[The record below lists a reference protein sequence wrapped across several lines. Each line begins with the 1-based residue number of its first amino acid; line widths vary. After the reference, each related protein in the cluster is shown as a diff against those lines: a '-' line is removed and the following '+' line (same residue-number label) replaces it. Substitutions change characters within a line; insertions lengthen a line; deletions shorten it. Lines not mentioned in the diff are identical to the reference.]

1 MKVVCPHCKEVNNI
15 PQKES
20 YKKANCGK
28 CKESLLDT
36 MPIEL
41 TASNFDEVIV
51 NSDIPVI
58 VDFWAPWCG
67 PCKMMGPNFEK
78 SAKNYPLKTLF
89 TKVNTESEQNLGAR
103 FGIRSIPTL
112 LIFKDG
118 KEVHRISGAL
128 DENNLNNLVSQFIWY
143 NIYK

>member
-1 MKVVCPHCKEVNNI
+1 MRIVCPNCLSVNNV
-15 PQKES
+15 PKKDS

-28 CKESLLDT
+28 CKNSLLIT
-36 MPIEL
+36 KPIDL
-41 TASNFDEVIV
+41 NNSNFDEVVV

-78 SAKNYPLKTLF
+78 SATKFPLKALF
-89 TKVNTESEQNLGAR
+89 TKVNTEDEQNLGAR

-112 LIFKDG
+112 IIFKDG

-128 DENNLNNLVSQFIWY
+128 DETNLSQLVGQLI
-143 NIYK
+143 